1 MTRPAD
7 WSPLGLDSDPIP
19 GDPERISQEAAQL
32 SRVATTITGQIAAL
46 RKIGAGGADGT
57 LVGEYADTI
66 RSSADD
72 LADQLGKVVGRYQK
86 ASQALNQWVP
96 ELEYLQSES
105 VQALRAAEDAARRQ
119 QASAPL
125 NVPQGQQNSQ
135 QETTQRKQQDV
146 ARTRALQQADSD
158 AVAHRRLDNA
168 VAHRDSTAGQTAAA
182 INHAIDDGAADSW
195 WDQFKSFVD
204 HFAGVIKVV
213 CTVLEVIATIL
224 AIVAL
229 FIPGLDLIV
238 MLAIAATALALIGRT
253 VLAATGNGSW
263 MQVATDAFALLTFGS
278 GRIIGSA
285 AEGAAGASEAGGS
298 LARAAV
304 QGDAGVTSLSE
315 GSELLGKL
323 ANAVEDES
331 TAAEAARQIF
341 RIVGPEEAADIARTG
356 VYRTVFGLEGKYFF
370 PTEEQALNLN
380 GMFMKVGMGGPYTL
394 TSGLVAQSVL
404 DAADPVSAAGEGAAY
419 WITSEMLPSI
429 TNVTIHGMLP

>member
-315 GSELLGKL
+315 GSKLLGKL